1 MTSFVVDRMDRH
13 PTRYSEGQ
21 VTSTTLPARMRYTYL
36 LFVLTICL
44 PTLVQFNTAVGVVP
58 GPSRTFSPAPM
69 ARTSTQSVSNS
80 ACAYTSKETTETT
93 VPAHGSRSKAKYLG
107 AIQTVS
113 ALPSSSREQYGGRQM
128 SSLHPGL
135 RNLERS
141 SLLCDSTVCMTVCS
155 GLQLA
160 HSRIYMFFGSPYA
173 PGKQY
178 GGGARVPCPIIIPT

>member
-1 MTSFVVDRMDRH
+1 MHAAISQTWKRILSASPLLTSFLFGRARSSRNPRHARHFGGMDERRMISFVVDRMDRH

-36 LFVLTICL
+36 LFVLTVCL

-93 VPAHGSRSKAKYLG
+93 VPAHGSQSKAKYLG

-113 ALPSSSREQYGGRQM
+113 ALPS
-128 SSLHPGL
+128 
-135 RNLERS
+135 
-141 SLLCDSTVCMTVCS
+141 
-155 GLQLA
+155 
-160 HSRIYMFFGSPYA
+160 
-173 PGKQY
+173 
-178 GGGARVPCPIIIPT
+178 